1 MNSSMLLVM
10 MFAFFCCCLSF
21 WIGGAAS
28 ALIQPASLNVPVGQ
42 TTTINCWIGRG
53 ESQYTRWFK
62 QIPGETPQLILEYKR
77 FSSEAN
83 FYGSGFSSS
92 RFTSK
97 SVDEENNQLVI
108 KGTEVGDTAMYYCE
122 KWVSAENQAV
132 FGGGTKLIV
141 EDTSLPSPSIKVFG
155 PTDEEISMDGLVTLV
170 CLATKLSVPFAEVS
184 WTACGVK
191 VTSGVTTSLAA
202 KHNDGTFSIS
212 SYLSLP
218 AIKWTST
225 ERKFSCEV
233 KPEGSGSR
241 AVAHLD
247 DARC

>member
-1 MNSSMLLVM
+1 MRAERGTLHLWGLVVRPLLLT
-10 MFAFFCCCLSF
+10 CL
-21 WIGGAAS
+21 
-28 ALIQPASLNVPVGQ
+28 
-42 TTTINCWIGRG
+42 RG
-53 ESQYTRWFK
+53 LPNQFQRKPKYT
-62 QIPGETPQLILEYKR
+62 
-77 FSSEAN
+77 
-83 FYGSGFSSS
+83 
-92 RFTSK
+92 
-97 SVDEENNQLVI
+97 V
-108 KGTEVGDTAMYYCE
+108 
-122 KWVSAENQAV
+122 
-132 FGGGTKLIV
+132 
-141 EDTSLPSPSIKVFG
+141 DTSLPSPSIKVFG

>member
-1 MNSSMLLVM
+1 MGSIATKSSFYLSWKKTDLRPPQSFCGLVSETRG
-10 MFAFFCCCLSF
+10 AGIVASELS
-21 WIGGAAS
+21 AAS

-132 FGGGTKLIV
+132 AQRHRSGQEGRAERRKRKDSALQWSG
-141 EDTSLPSPSIKVFG
+141 
-155 PTDEEISMDGLVTLV
+155 
-170 CLATKLSVPFAEVS
+170 AT
-184 WTACGVK
+184 
-191 VTSGVTTSLAA
+191 
-202 KHNDGTFSIS
+202 
-212 SYLSLP
+212 
-218 AIKWTST
+218 
-225 ERKFSCEV
+225 R
-233 KPEGSGSR
+233 R
-241 AVAHLD
+241 A
-247 DARC
+247 